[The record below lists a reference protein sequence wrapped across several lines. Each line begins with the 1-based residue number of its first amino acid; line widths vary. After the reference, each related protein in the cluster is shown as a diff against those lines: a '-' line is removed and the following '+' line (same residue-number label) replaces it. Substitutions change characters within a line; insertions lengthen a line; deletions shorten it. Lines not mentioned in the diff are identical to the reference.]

1 MDFDFISKTFL
12 RLLAALPLTL
22 SVWFLSVVLG
32 GLIAAGVTWMRVS
45 GVKPLELFARAYV
58 LVFRGTP
65 LLIQLFVV
73 YYGLASLPAVRAS
86 LIWPFL
92 RDAFNCAVLALAL
105 CTAAYQAEIFRG
117 ALLAVPHGQVEAAR
131 ACGMSRIPRAQPN
144 NFSDRAEARASGLFD
159 RDDFDG
165 EVDGARLAHHVVGR
179 DEHRF
184 EDPQRHAGHLSAA
197 HPCRSDLL
205 CRQLHHRRRILCA
218 RAAPVA
224 ASQAPA
230 KLKDAPMPAATPA
243 LTVDKMHKS
252 FGQLEVLR
260 GVSLTANDG
269 DVISILGSSGS
280 GKSTFLRCIN
290 LLETPDEG
298 VVTVAGETIKMRRRG
313 DGRAE
318 PADRRQVDRIRSE
331 LGMVFQS
338 FNLWS
343 HLTVLEN
350 LIEAP
355 VHVQRRPRAEC
366 IEEARALSAK
376 VGMSERENYY
386 PAHLSGG
393 QQQRAAIARALA
405 MRPKVMLFDEPTS
418 ALDPEL
424 VGEVLR
430 VMRALAEEGRTMLV
444 VTHEMSFARD
454 VSTRVMF
461 LHQGLVEAEGPPQ
474 ELFSG
479 STSDRF
485 RQFISKERG

>member
-1 MDFDFISKTFL
+1 
-12 RLLAALPLTL
+12 
-22 SVWFLSVVLG
+22 
-32 GLIAAGVTWMRVS
+32 
-45 GVKPLELFARAYV
+45 
-58 LVFRGTP
+58 
-65 LLIQLFVV
+65 
-73 YYGLASLPAVRAS
+73 
-86 LIWPFL
+86 
-92 RDAFNCAVLALAL
+92 
-105 CTAAYQAEIFRG
+105 
-117 ALLAVPHGQVEAAR
+117 
-131 ACGMSRIPRAQPN
+131 
-144 NFSDRAEARASGLFD
+144 
-159 RDDFDG
+159 
-165 EVDGARLAHHVVGR
+165 
-179 DEHRF
+179 
-184 EDPQRHAGHLSAA
+184 
-197 HPCRSDLL
+197 
-205 CRQLHHRRRILCA
+205 
-218 RAAPVA
+218 
-224 ASQAPA
+224 
-230 KLKDAPMPAATPA
+230 MPAETPA
-243 LTVDKMHKS
+243 LTVEKMHKR
-252 FGQLEVLR
+252 FGQLEVLK
-260 GVSLTANDG
+260 GISLIANDG

-298 VVTVAGETIKMRRRG
+298 VVTVAGETIKMRRRR

-318 PADRRQVDRIRSE
+318 PADRHQVDRIRSE

-343 HLTVLEN
+343 HMTVLEN

-355 VHVQRRPRAEC
+355 VHVQKRPRAEC
-366 IEEARALSAK
+366 AEEARALLTK
-376 VGMSERENYY
+376 VGIADKWNAY

-461 LHQGLVEAEGPPQ
+461 LHQGLVEVEGAPE
-474 ELFSG
+474 ELFGG
-479 STSDRF
+479 STSERF